1 MTEST
6 GLPTFSAEAL
16 ANASIEEL
24 SRWLVRSEDRVPRN
38 LIDECARRG
47 DEMAAH
53 LGELLGKDY
62 YWGEDQS
69 AGEWWLLHHAVMILG
84 LVPTERAGELLVG
97 FMRRIDEARDE
108 NLHDW
113 LAGYW
118 PAFFRNKPEPVVSL
132 LRSLAQNRQS
142 DPFVRYEAA
151 NAVIACAARPGST
164 WPLESALDWAAAI
177 AFARNEDRDLRA
189 LLGNTLL
196 GFARVE
202 HRLGL
207 ESLADVETAMG
218 PVFTREDIT
227 RVYAIRGEAPDWERF
242 ADPWKFYSVEEIVQR
257 QLDRAEEVLREEREA
272 LAQDGY
278 EGFGETYVRP
288 GPKIGRNE
296 PCPCGSGKKYK
307 KCCMAESG

>member
-16 ANASIEEL
+16 ANASIDAL
-24 SRWLVRSEDRVPRN
+24 SRWLVRSEDRAPRN

-53 LGELLGKDY
+53 LGELLAKDY

-84 LVPTERAGELLVG
+84 LIPGERAGDLLVG

-118 PAFFRNKPEPVVSL
+118 PAFFRNKPEGVRAL
-132 LRSLAQNRQS
+132 LRALAEDRAS
-142 DPFVRYEAA
+142 DPFVRFEAA
-151 NAVIACAARPGST
+151 NAAIACSALPESV
-164 WPLESALDWAAAI
+164 WPLERALEWAAGI
-177 AFARNEDRDLRA
+177 AFTRNEDRDLRV

-196 GFARVE
+196 RFARPQ
-202 HRLGL
+202 HRRGI
-207 ESLADVETAMG
+207 ESLADLETEMG
-218 PVFTREDIT
+218 PVFTRDDIT
-227 RVYAIRGEAPDWERF
+227 RIYAIRGEPPEWERF
-242 ADPWKFYSVEEIVQR
+242 ADPWKFYALEEIAQR
-257 QLDRAEEVLREEREA
+257 VLDRAEDVVREEREA
-272 LAQDGY
+272 LAQDGW
-278 EGFGETYVRP
+278 EDFGEPYVRP
-288 GPKIGRNE
+288 GPKVGRND

-307 KCCMAESG
+307 KCCMTQA